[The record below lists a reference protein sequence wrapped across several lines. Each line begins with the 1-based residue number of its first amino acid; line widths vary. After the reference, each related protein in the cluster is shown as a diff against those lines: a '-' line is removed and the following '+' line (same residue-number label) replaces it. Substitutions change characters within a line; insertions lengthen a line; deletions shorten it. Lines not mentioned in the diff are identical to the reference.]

1 MLFKD
6 YKTSETL
13 MQSLASTVEVELN
26 NAIKNRG
33 LATFVIPGGTT
44 PKPFF
49 NIIRDSDIEWEKI
62 TIFPTDERWVS
73 MENSRSNA
81 RLIQRELLTGR
92 ASKANFV
99 TLYKKNKTLDQ
110 GASLLAENISNYL
123 PIDVLV
129 LGMGVDMHTASLF
142 PGSPGLAL
150 AQSMNAAEVVPV
162 TPLDNSLEPRV
173 TLSARV
179 LEKAVNTHVLIIGL
193 EKKNAVKEA
202 EKREPASA
210 PISQFLPNAT
220 VHWSPA

>member
-1 MLFKD
+1 MLFKN

-92 ASKANFV
+92 ASKANFL

-110 GASLLAENISNYL
+110 GASSLAENISNYL

-150 AQSMNAAEVVPV
+150 AQSVNAAEVVPV

-193 EKKNAVKEA
+193 DKKNALKEA
-202 EKREPASA
+202 TKRGPASA

-220 VHWSPA
+220 VHWSPS

>member
-1 MLFKD
+1 
-6 YKTSETL
+6 

-49 NIIRDSDIEWEKI
+49 RILRDANIEWEKI

-150 AQSMNAAEVVPV
+150 AQSVNAAEVVPV

-202 EKREPASA
+202 EKREPSSA

>member
-1 MLFKD
+1 
-6 YKTSETL
+6 
-13 MQSLASTVEVELN
+13 MQSLARTVEVELS

-33 LATFVIPGGTT
+33 LATFVVPGGTT

-220 VHWSPA
+220 VHWSPV

>member
-1 MLFKD
+1 
-6 YKTSETL
+6 
-13 MQSLASTVEVELN
+13 MQSLASTVEVELS

-220 VHWSPA
+220 VHWSPV